1 MSNMLIALQ
10 ITALGMGL
18 VFSAIILLWWM
29 MALLTSITMEKDAS
43 SPPSASTADSAK
55 PASGTMSAPVMDS
68 DLKAQAAAVAVAMAL
83 AEQQVPHAHALAIPP
98 TAIVSAWQL
107 GMRTRQ
113 LYQKGRPIVRNPRKV
128 G

>member
-1 MSNMLIALQ
+1 MNTLVIALE

-18 VFSAIILLWWM
+18 VFAAIILLWWM
-29 MALLTSITMEKDAS
+29 MAMLTHVAAEKETPLKELTPDLAL
-43 SPPSASTADSAK
+43 
-55 PASGTMSAPVMDS
+55 PAPAMDK
-68 DLKAQAAAVAVAMAL
+68 DDKAQAAAIAVAMVL
-83 AEQQVPHAHALAIPP
+83 AEQQMSQAHPLFLPP

-113 LYQKGRPIVRNPRKV
+113 MYQKGTPIVRKPRKV

>member
-1 MSNMLIALQ
+1 MSTLLIALQ

-18 VFSAIILLWWM
+18 VFAAIILLWWM
-29 MALLTSITMEKDAS
+29 MAGLTGLTAEKDAS
-43 SPPSASTADSAK
+43 LSANESDTAEV
-55 PASGTMSAPVMDS
+55 APIMDS
-68 DLKAQAAAVAVAMAL
+68 EIKARAAAVAVAMAL
-83 AEQQVPHAHALAIPP
+83 AEQQTSHAHPLSTPP

-113 LYQKGRPIVRNPRKV
+113 LYQKGTPIVRKPRKV